1 MSNKIWDD
9 KSTDLSLN
17 GPNLRFSSDVSQNI
31 SIVAPNGR
39 TGRASDST
47 SVVFTGTAVCQFPDG
62 SNADGTIN
70 YQWYDAS
77 TNQALGISTRYSGQ
91 NTNTLTWN
99 YALSNEDNGKSFYL
113 QADFTP
119 TVGGASGQ
127 PRNEPLRSTSNVD
140 LNVLPELEVILGP
153 STTTVPINVSTTINC
168 DGTINGA
175 RKNSYDLAEEAKI
188 SYQWYID
195 GSSVTDGERTTTR
208 SADVFVKRYDSA
220 GTYSLEIPED
230 ATNISIRV
238 AGAAGGAGGS
248 DTNGEGGSAGL
259 GRFGKFT
266 LPDGGRTL
274 TIEVGTRGGDG
285 DNRNEG
291 NDLKGGSAGSSNV
304 SSGGKGGNDGIRES
318 GGGG

>member
-17 GPNLRFSSDVSQNI
+17 GPNLSFSSDVSQNV
-31 SIVAPNGR
+31 SNVAPNGG
-39 TGRASDST
+39 TGRATDST
-47 SVVFTGTAVCQFPDG
+47 SVVFTGTAVCQFPDA

-91 NTNTLTWN
+91 TSNTLTWS

-119 TVGGASGQ
+119 TVSGASGE

-153 STTTVPINVSTTINC
+153 STSTVPINVNTTFNC
-168 DGTINGA
+168 DGTINGN
-175 RKNSYDLAEEAKI
+175 RKNSYDVSEEAKI

-195 GSSVTDGERTTTR
+195 GSSVTDGVRTTTR
-208 SADVFVKRYDSA
+208 SADILTNNYNTTGS
-220 GTYSLEIPED
+220 YSLEIPED
-230 ATNISIRV
+230 ATNVSIRV

-248 DTNGEGGSAGL
+248 DSNGEGGSAGL
-259 GRFGKFT
+259 G
-266 LPDGGRTL
+266 LSL
-274 TIEVGTRGGDG
+274 IH
-285 DNRNEG
+285 
-291 NDLKGGSAGSSNV
+291 
-304 SSGGKGGNDGIRES
+304 I
-318 GGGG
+318 